1 MVWGGKG
8 RSGIGDVSI
17 QGTWEDWDGLSP
29 NGRQYRNAITGE
41 TRNLS
46 GAAYW
51 FARKADCPKQ
61 EPEVWVNGKANIAGF
76 AEPEQKSK
84 DKKKKSVADSIDLAE
99 KHFQR
104 MEAMS
109 IALDEEYFAGEIDE
123 ERYELLR
130 YKLDKRLIAAW
141 QRLEKENKPF
151 WEAEDRKLG
160 NDFEHVNRATS
171 HSKGMT
177 TLYGENAYNSGK
189 SLLKQA
195 IAIDYSILSEG
206 SVFSKLS
213 DGNIFKV
220 FAVKLLTAKRNVAK
234 MYTVVKQIVEEGLL

>member
-29 NGRQYRNAITGE
+29 NGREYKNAITGE

-51 FARKADCPKQ
+51 FARKADYPKQ
-61 EPEVWVNGKANIAGF
+61 EPEVWVNGKANIAAF
-76 AEPEQKSK
+76 AEPEQKPK

-104 MEAMS
+104 MEKLS
-109 IALDEEYFAGEIDE
+109 IDLDEEYYAGEIDE

-130 YKLDKRLIAAW
+130 YKLDERLIKSW
-141 QRLEKENKPF
+141 KRLEKESKPF

-160 NDFEHVNRATS
+160 NDFECVNRATS

-177 TLYGENAYNSGK
+177 MPCGENAYNSGK
-189 SLLKQA
+189 SLLKQH
-195 IAIDYSILSEG
+195 IAIDYSIIPEN
-206 SVFSKLS
+206 SVFSHLS
-213 DGNIFKV
+213 DGSIFKI
-220 FAVKLLTAKRNVAK
+220 FAVKLLTAKRNVAN